1 MKGGVA
7 KRSTVM
13 TDEEFDAD
21 ALDKLRRGIQGM
33 EDRVRILDTGRPG
46 RIGAP
51 RHRLLPVDMAGTAEK
66 LSR

>member
-1 MKGGVA
+1 
-7 KRSTVM
+7 M

-21 ALDKLRRGIQGM
+21 ALSRLRRGVDGM
-33 EDRVRILDTGRPG
+33 EDRVRIIDTGRPG

-51 RHRLLPVDMAGTAEK
+51 RHRLLPVEAAGPAEK